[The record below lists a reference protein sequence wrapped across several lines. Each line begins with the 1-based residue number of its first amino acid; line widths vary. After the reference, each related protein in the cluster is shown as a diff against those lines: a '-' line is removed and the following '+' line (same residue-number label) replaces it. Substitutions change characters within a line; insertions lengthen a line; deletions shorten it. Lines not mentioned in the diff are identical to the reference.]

1 MEKLK
6 SALAFGGILTALDI
20 DLVASHFS
28 TRELKQDEYFQELGK
43 TATEIAFVNK
53 GILRIYG
60 TDGKGNDV
68 TKFFVR
74 ERQFFSDIESY
85 YSQQPSSIAIQAV
98 VGSELLV
105 IKNRSMEILTQ
116 EIPNLFIFQKSI
128 TEATLLNKIKDNDFL
143 NFGNAKTKYLEFL
156 KRYPELVRQVPQHY
170 IASYLKITPQSL
182 SRIRNEIMTE

>member
-28 TRELKQDEYFQELGK
+28 TRELKQDEYFQELDK
-43 TATEIAFVNK
+43 TATEIAFVKK

-85 YSQQPSSIAIQAV
+85 YAQQPSSIAIQAV

-105 IKNRSMEILTQ
+105 IKNRSMETLTQ

-128 TEATLLNKIKDNDFL
+128 TGATLLNKIKDNDFL